1 MFRNI
6 ACIGR
11 RELDPTSPMIMRK
24 FGLRSLVVSAGVALV
39 LLSTFSDLVPDHVDG
54 FADAANGRAV
64 IVECV
69 VVQCNHS
76 KTGLIITAVDRNG
89 AEASIYLQPSVL
101 SDPVP
106 VGSIVKLTV
115 TPSDADPKFMFASS
129 FEILSYPARTP

>member
-1 MFRNI
+1 
-6 ACIGR
+6 
-11 RELDPTSPMIMRK
+11 MIMRK